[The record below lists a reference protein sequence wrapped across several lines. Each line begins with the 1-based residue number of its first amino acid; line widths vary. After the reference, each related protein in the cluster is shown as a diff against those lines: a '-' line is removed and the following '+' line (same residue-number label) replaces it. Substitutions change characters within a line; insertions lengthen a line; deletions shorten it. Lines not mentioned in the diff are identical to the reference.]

1 MVTVE
6 AIDKDTKAPIKNA
19 QAILHPYRGY
29 TDEHGVGR
37 VSVHKG
43 GYELYV
49 SKYDYEEFQT
59 TIEVAGDVTV
69 KTELLWRPDPYA

>member
-19 QAILHPYRGY
+19 QVILHPYRGY
-29 TDEHGVGR
+29 TDEYGVASAM
-37 VSVHKG
+37 VPKD

-59 TIEVAGDVTV
+59 TIEVAGDVTI
-69 KTELLWRPDPYA
+69 KAELLWCPDPYA